1 MTFPRQSETDS
12 SAVGF
17 KGREREAPPP
27 PRRGV
32 LSTKICIAAQRSSPL
47 HSAVSP
53 PEATVSCRLRSERS
67 DGLSRGE
74 QQAKARVMRPKR
86 HDQSAP
92 AFQPGNDD
100 GRAGPCHVR
109 FLIRLLPSKWRGE
122 EKKEGWGS
130 GGGQKKI
137 LQRASHGVKDEAL
150 AAALA
155 SQRSCLL
162 VTGV

>member
-17 KGREREAPPP
+17 KGRERKAPLP
-27 PRRGV
+27 PRREV
-32 LSTKICIAAQRSSPL
+32 LSTKICIAALVSITLSRLSSRS
-47 HSAVSP
+47 HG
-53 PEATVSCRLRSERS
+53 SCRLRSEHS

-74 QQAKARVMRPKR
+74 QQAKAGVMRPKR

-92 AFQPGNDD
+92 TFQPGNDD

-109 FLIRLLPSKWRGE
+109 FLIRAATAAERVERRGERGRRE
-122 EKKEGWGS
+122 EKKG
-130 GGGQKKI
+130 KKKKATT
-137 LQRASHGVKDEAL
+137 ASHGVKDEAL

-155 SQRSCLL
+155 FQHSCLL
-162 VTGV
+162 LTGV